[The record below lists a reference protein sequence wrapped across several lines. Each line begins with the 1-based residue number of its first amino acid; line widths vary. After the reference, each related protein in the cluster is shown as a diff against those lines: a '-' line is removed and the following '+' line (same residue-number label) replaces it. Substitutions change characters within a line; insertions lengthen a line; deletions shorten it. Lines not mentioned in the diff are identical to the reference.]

1 MEVKGFS
8 APLPEEIPYSVK
20 IKNTPVSLT
29 GAFGAGAAYIA
40 YALSRELNR
49 PALIVT
55 ENSREARKVYRD
67 ICMFDK
73 AAMLF
78 PPKDIVFYTADVYSR
93 EIDAERLKVTESLV
107 KGENR
112 TIVMS
117 ADAALSKFTP
127 KAVFEKYVLD
137 IHVGE
142 SYCLEYLVKRLTE
155 MGYERSDMAEGRGMF
170 ALRGGILDIF
180 PVAEDVP
187 VRIEFWDDEVD
198 SMRIID
204 PSSQRS
210 VENIDGF
217 TVYPASDTVFDRDTA
232 ESALAEIKKE
242 YRKLKLCLKGD
253 ALDNLIRDIS
263 EKTEML
269 EHTGTME
276 NPGVF
281 INYFYK
287 NAETILDY
295 ISKNYLVFVKD
306 PGRVGE
312 YTRGVVNE
320 FNESFKGR
328 LENGRM
334 MPSQSRLIADY
345 DEIIKEL
352 SSLDT
357 VLLSSVGVSGED
369 FVPKASFDI
378 NCRDFDYPG
387 GSAEFYNE
395 INRLKKNG
403 NVIILLASGRSQGER
418 AAENLNDNGI
428 ASSYAEDIRLKN
440 LPEGTVWVTRGF
452 LSDSF
457 VLPGMKLAFINISN
471 SDKSIKRRRT
481 NKNRAK
487 GVKIESFTDL
497 KAGDYVVHDNHGIGI
512 YGGLEKIVVDGISK
526 DYMKIT
532 YRDGGNLYVPVNQM
546 NMIQKY
552 IGAEAS
558 RVKLSKLGGQDW
570 TKAKNKVK
578 AAVSVM
584 ADELIALYAKRISL
598 KGFVY
603 SKDNIWQ
610 KEFEERFPYE
620 ETGDQLMAIEDV
632 KKDME
637 EGRVMDRLIC
647 GDVGYGK
654 TEVAVRAA
662 FKAVQDGKQ
671 VAYLV
676 PTTILAQQHYNTFKE
691 RMDGYPVTVSLLSR
705 FSTPK
710 EQKEIIKNIEKGFVD
725 IVIGTHRLLSKDVK
739 FKDLGLVIV
748 DEEQR
753 FGVAHKEKLKHL
765 RENVDVLTLTAT
777 PIPRTLHMSLSG
789 IRDMSLLEEPPRER
803 RPVQTFVM
811 ESDNEFIREAV
822 RRELA
827 RDGQVYYLHNRVDN
841 ISEAALRLQ
850 KLVPEASI
858 GVAHG
863 QMAENELENVMGS
876 FIDGKTDVLVCTT
889 IIETGIDIPNAN
901 TIIIN
906 DADKMGLSQLY
917 QLRGRVGRTN
927 RTAYAYLLYRKDK
940 ALKEVSEKRL
950 QTIKE
955 FTEFGSGFKIAM
967 RDLEIRGA
975 GNLLGAEQHGH
986 MDAVGYDMY
995 CRLLNDAVKVRKGE
1009 KQEDVFDTS
1018 LDLNIN
1024 AYIPSTYIK
1033 NEEQRLDMYKKISYI
1048 SNKDDYFDVQEEIED
1063 RYGNIPKSVC
1073 TLLEAALLKARAHK
1087 KDILAVAEKGKNVV
1101 ITFKGDAKINTDKLM
1116 DIITG
1121 GKGRYLFTQ
1130 AAEPYI
1136 TIKPDYNKGETGF
1149 DAVEKFLDALEG

>member
-1 MEVKGFS
+1 MDGIIS
-8 APLPEEIPYSVK
+8 SMPEEISTNIK
-20 IKNTPVSLT
+20 IKNTPVSVT
-29 GAFGAGAAYIA
+29 GAFGAGAAYIVC
-40 YALSRELNR
+40 ALSKRLAR
-49 PALIVT
+49 PALIIT
-55 ENSREARKVYRD
+55 ENSREARKVFSD
-67 ICMFDK
+67 ISRFDK
-73 AAMLF
+73 TALLF

-93 EIDAERLKVTESLV
+93 EIDAERLKVTESLI

-112 TIVMS
+112 TVVMS
-117 ADAALSKFTP
+117 ADAALSKLTP
-127 KAVFEKYVLD
+127 KAVFEKYVLKLN
-137 IHVGE
+137 VGE
-142 SYCLEYLVKRLTE
+142 THSPESLVKRLIE
-155 MGYERSDMAEGRGMF
+155 MGYERADMAEGKGMF

-180 PVAEDVP
+180 PVTEDVP

-210 VENIDGF
+210 VESIEGF
-217 TVYPASDTVFDRDTA
+217 AVYPASDTVFDADTA
-232 ESALAEIKKE
+232 KNALEAIKSE
-242 YRKLKLCLKGD
+242 YKKLKCYLKGGP
-253 ALDNLIRDIS
+253 LDNLMRDVS

-269 EHTGTME
+269 EHTGSME
-276 NPGVF
+276 NPGVY

-287 NAETILDY
+287 NAETILNY
-295 ISKNYLVFVKD
+295 IGKNYLLFVKD
-306 PGRVGE
+306 PQRVSE

-320 FNESFKGR
+320 FKESFKGR

-334 MPSQSRLIADY
+334 MPAQSGLIADF
-345 DEIIKEL
+345 DELNK
-352 SSLDT
+352 SFSAFDT
-357 VLLSSVGVSGED
+357 VLLSAVGAVGGD
-369 FVPKASFDI
+369 FTPKVSFDI
-378 NCRDFDYPG
+378 NCRDFDFAS
-387 GSAEFYNE
+387 GSAEFFNE
-395 INRLKKNG
+395 IKRLKKDG
-403 NVIILLASGRSQGER
+403 CVVILLASGRSQGER
-418 AAENLNDNGI
+418 AAEALNDNGI
-428 ASSYAEDIRLKN
+428 SASYADDILLKA
-440 LPEGTVWVTRGF
+440 LPEGSVWVTRGF
-452 LSDSF
+452 LSGSF
-457 VLPGMKLAFINISN
+457 VLPGIKLAFINISN
-471 SDKSIKRRRT
+471 TDKNTKRRKT
-481 NKNRAK
+481 NKNRTK
-487 GVKIESFTDL
+487 GAKIESFTDL

-546 NMIQKY
+546 DMIQKY
-552 IGAEAS
+552 IGAEGS

-570 TKAKNKVK
+570 AKAKSKVK

-603 SKDNIWQ
+603 SKDNVWQ
-610 KEFEERFPYE
+610 RELEERFPYE

-637 EGRVMDRLIC
+637 EGKVMDRLIC

-671 VAYLV
+671 VACLV

-691 RMDGYPVTVSLLSR
+691 RMDGYPVTISLLSR

-710 EQKEIIKNIEKGFVD
+710 EQKETLKNVEKGFVD
-725 IVIGTHRLLSKDVK
+725 IVIGTHRLLSKDVH

-753 FGVAHKEKLKHL
+753 FGVSHKEKLKHL

-811 ESDNEFIREAV
+811 EADNEFIREAI
-822 RRELA
+822 RRELS
-827 RDGQVYYLHNRVDN
+827 RGGQVYYLHNKVDN
-841 ISEAALRLQ
+841 ISETALRLH
-850 KLVPEASI
+850 KLVPEAAI
-858 GVAHG
+858 GMAHG
-863 QMAENELENVMGS
+863 QMSENELETVMGD
-876 FIDGKTDVLVCTT
+876 FIDGKIEVLVCTT

-906 DADKMGLSQLY
+906 DADRMGLSQLY

-995 CRLLNDAVKVRKGE
+995 CRLLNDAVKARRGE
-1009 KQEDVFDTS
+1009 KEEEVFDTS

-1024 AYIPSTYIK
+1024 AYIPAEYIK

-1048 SNKDDYFDVQEEIED
+1048 SNRDDYFDVQEEIED
-1063 RYGNIPKSVC
+1063 RYGNIPKSVY

-1087 KDILAVAEKGKNVV
+1087 KDILAIAEKGKNVV
-1101 ITFKGDAKINTDKLM
+1101 ITFKGDAKINADELTAV
-1116 DIITG
+1116 ITG

-1136 TIKPDYNKGETGF
+1136 TIKPDYKNGENGF
-1149 DAVEKFLDALEG
+1149 DAVEKFLDAIEG